1 MKYRLEH
8 EFPCDQPTL
17 LREMFRNGIIE
28 TLKPRMTTILE
39 AETLSWEEKNGVVRR
54 RVRYLPVPKITSVG
68 PKKVEPRWMEWV
80 EESEVRLD
88 TGAAHYVNVPSTSR
102 VADLLKNRGTIEF
115 VPLGPGRTRRIL
127 SGELRVEVFLLG
139 SLAERLI
146 FAYAKEIVDEEA
158 RALSGHLAD
167 LARGQR

>member
-8 EFPCDQPTL
+8 EFPCDRETL
-17 LREMFRNGIIE
+17 MREMFRNGVIE

-54 RVRYLPVPKITSVG
+54 RVRYLPVPKISSVG

-80 EESEVRLD
+80 EESEVHLA
-88 TGAAHYVNVPSTSR
+88 TGAARYVNVPSTAR
-102 VADLLKNRGTIEF
+102 VAELLKNQGSIEF
-115 VPLGPGRTRRIL
+115 LSLGPNRTRRIL

-139 SLAERLI
+139 PLAERLI

-158 RALSGHLAD
+158 RALASHLATQVGG
-167 LARGQR
+167 RS